1 MYSQWSHT
9 SWLRGGCLPI
19 TVRPANWRSM
29 RLRYWSLGTKKNSCS
44 KPMNACTPL
53 TPCRVCMKEYV
64 HCSEIGC
71 ADEDTESS
79 NGQFISVVKLSLW
92 GIFLLWSGWL
102 EFKFQFLLFEEKH
115 PYWHSQTAI
124 KMSFPGG
131 RLSILTFIPRSL
143 QSLAPSLLIASDALN
158 RGVFSSRAWP

>member
-1 MYSQWSHT
+1 MSTIIVVTELRSTTQQMPSYADLNEQKTECTFLSKCIYKSKHKLNSQKMYSQWSHT

-53 TPCRVCMKEYV
+53 TPCRICMKEYV

-71 ADEDTESS
+71 ADEDTQSS
-79 NGQFISVVKLSLW
+79 NVQFISVVTLPLW
-92 GIFLLWSGWL
+92 GIFRLRSG
-102 EFKFQFLLFEEKH
+102 
-115 PYWHSQTAI
+115 
-124 KMSFPGG
+124 
-131 RLSILTFIPRSL
+131 
-143 QSLAPSLLIASDALN
+143 
-158 RGVFSSRAWP
+158 